1 MEKQAGGSEL
11 ATSGWGTPSM
21 ESPNMNRT
29 RYSVALSLVALLLL
43 GCGPSEETT
52 TPSPLA
58 SPLPPSTPGA
68 TAPVTLAPTAGAT
81 VSPTGTPVASP
92 QATAASAPPTM
103 SDPGLSASIGIRGLD
118 QPTGMAFLGPDDY
131 LVVEKATGLVR
142 RVQDGQLAAQP
153 ALDLGVNY
161 YDERGL
167 LGIELHP
174 EFPDTPYV
182 YLYWTARDDSQPPDT
197 LLGTD
202 TDIAADVPELGNRVD
217 RFTWDGTALTW
228 DSEIVT
234 LRSNTLDSDTSGR
247 VRGNHDAGPMEF
259 GPDGML
265 YIQNGDQNLR
275 GQLQNIQTGA
285 APDDA
290 NLTGVI
296 LRLNDDGSVPDDNPF
311 FDAGAALGGE
321 AGENVQMI
329 WAYGIRNS
337 FGLRFHPG
345 TGDLWQ
351 TENGDDSWDEINRF
365 EPAAN
370 SGWIQLMGP
379 PDRFAEYRQIEVDSP
394 DGLDNPEFP
403 PDQLA
408 ASSDE
413 ALGRLFTLE
422 GSAYSAPAFAWRY
435 PPAVTAIEFV
445 PDNVLGPSS
454 ANTAFLGTVLTD
466 SLLRYPLTDDGA
478 GFALEGGLADNVDDN
493 AAKGDLGESQ
503 PYVVG
508 TGFGVVTD
516 IVLGPDGRL
525 YVVSLSNG
533 AVYVIGPVGQA
544 PTEPPAA
551 TPSPPAASPPPAGT
565 PATTP
570 DTTPAGTVAVVIG
583 TDEGTQN
590 QFVPDQADVPTGAEV
605 SLTFENMATV
615 PHNLTFGPPINE
627 ATSVV
632 VQPGDSETLEFT
644 APDPGDY
651 EWLCTLHPGMAGTL
665 TVTD

>member
-1 MEKQAGGSEL
+1 MI
-11 ATSGWGTPSM
+11 
-21 ESPNMNRT
+21 RT
-29 RYSVALSLVALLLL
+29 RYSTVALLVALLLL
-43 GCGPSEETT
+43 ACGPSEEVETA
-52 TPSPLA
+52 SPLA
-58 SPLPPSTPGA
+58 SPLPPSTPGG
-68 TAPVTLAPTAGAT
+68 TARVSPPPTAATT
-81 VSPTGTPVASP
+81 VSPTGTPVSSP
-92 QATAASAPPTM
+92 QATAATDPPQM
-103 SDPGLSASIGIRGLD
+103 ADASLTATIGIRGLD
-118 QPTGMAFLGPDDY
+118 QPTGIAFLGPDDY
-131 LVVEKATGLVR
+131 LVIEKATGLVR
-142 RVQDGQLAAQP
+142 RVQDGQLGAVP

-174 EFPDTPYV
+174 AFPDTPYV

-197 LLGTD
+197 LLGAD
-202 TDIAADVPELGNRVD
+202 TDIAGDVPELGNRVD

-228 DSEIVT
+228 DSEIAT
-234 LRSNTLDSDTSGR
+234 LRSNTLDTDTSGR

-259 GPDGML
+259 GPDGKL
-265 YIQNGDQNLR
+265 YVQIGDQNLR

-285 APDDA
+285 EPDDA

-296 LRLNDDGSVPDDNPF
+296 LRLNDDGSIPDDNPF
-311 FDAGAALGGE
+311 FQAGADMGDA
-321 AGENVQMI
+321 AGENIQMI

-337 FGLRFHPG
+337 FGLRFHPV

-370 SGWIQLMGP
+370 SGWIQIMGP
-379 PDRFAEYRQIEVDSP
+379 VDRFDEYRQIETAST
-394 DGLDNPEFP
+394 DGLDNPDFP

-408 ASSDE
+408 VSATE
-413 ALGRLFTLE
+413 AMGRMFQLE
-422 GSAYSAPAFAWRY
+422 GSTFIAPAFAWRY

-445 PDNVLGPSS
+445 PDDVLGASS

-466 SLLRYPLTDDGA
+466 ALLRYPLADDA
-478 GFALEGGLADNVDDN
+478 TGFAFEDGLADNVDDN

-516 IVLGPDGRL
+516 IVLGPDGQL

-533 AVYVIGPVGQA
+533 AVYIIAAVA
-544 PTEPPAA
+544 EPPESP
-551 TPSPPAASPPPAGT
+551 TPTPPPTASPPAGT
-565 PATTP
+565 PAGTATP
-570 DTTPAGTVAVVIG
+570 GAGGPVEVVIG
-583 TDEGTQN
+583 TDEGTAN

-605 SLTFENMATV
+605 SLTFENLSTTV

-644 APDPGDY
+644 APGPGDY
-651 EWLCTLHPGMAGTL
+651 EFVCTLHPGMEGTL
-665 TVTD
+665 TVTE